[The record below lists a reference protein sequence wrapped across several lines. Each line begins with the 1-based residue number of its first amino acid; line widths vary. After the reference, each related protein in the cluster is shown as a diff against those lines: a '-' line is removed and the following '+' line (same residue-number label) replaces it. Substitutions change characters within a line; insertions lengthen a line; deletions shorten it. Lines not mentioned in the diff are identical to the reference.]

1 MTGLTRRGG
10 LAALLGT
17 GAALAVGGPARAAL
31 PPADQETVD
40 RIEAYLNGIR
50 TLQAR
55 FSQVNPDGSASNG
68 EVYIDRERG
77 AMRFEYDPPSKIQLV
92 APGDWR
98 LIFVDASIR
107 QVNVLPVA
115 ETPLGFLLAKRIEIG
130 GDIQVTSVQRQRGEI
145 QLSAT
150 RKGAADQGRVLL
162 AFIERPIEL
171 RRWAVTDAQGLTTV
185 VILEGVKL
193 NAPIDGGVFVWRDPK
208 VFGWPGE

>member
-1 MTGLTRRGG
+1 MAAFTRRGG
-10 LAALLGT
+10 LTALLGA
-17 GAALAVGGPARAAL
+17 GAVLAAGGSARAAL
-31 PPADQETVD
+31 PAADQEMVD
-40 RIEAYLNGIR
+40 RIEAYLNGVR

-77 AMRFEYDPPSKIQLV
+77 AMRFAYDPPSQIELV

-107 QVNVLPVA
+107 QVNVLPVS

-130 GDIQVTSVQRQRGEI
+130 GDVQVMGLQRSRGEI

-162 AFIERPIEL
+162 AFVERPLEL

-193 NAPIDGGVFVWRDPK
+193 NAPIDGDVFVWRDPK
-208 VFGWPGE
+208 IFGWSRE